1 MYSLGET
8 RYFVED
14 YSHFLELLAR
24 TVTDGS
30 TIDTTLLLWI
40 ITVISAA
47 WIVLD
52 ALMIHG
58 INKGKPGLMMPW
70 LFTTMMFLLSLTIGS
85 VAGMFFFDPH
95 FEKAYHGMSLD
106 TEDVLMIIVKTAALI
121 LVNALG
127 YYIWAIFNSSFWEV
141 IKSAYEQTEEGRPI
155 SQYQM
160 SPYQQ
165 IPMYETNNLYVG
177 DQRPSAPVY
186 PDLEAL

>member
-24 TVTDGS
+24 RVTGNGS

-70 LFTTMMFLLSLTIGS
+70 LFTTMMFLMVSTYYSTIT
-85 VAGMFFFDPH
+85 H
-95 FEKAYHGMSLD
+95 
-106 TEDVLMIIVKTAALI
+106 
-121 LVNALG
+121 
-127 YYIWAIFNSSFWEV
+127 
-141 IKSAYEQTEEGRPI
+141 
-155 SQYQM
+155 
-160 SPYQQ
+160 
-165 IPMYETNNLYVG
+165 
-177 DQRPSAPVY
+177 
-186 PDLEAL
+186 